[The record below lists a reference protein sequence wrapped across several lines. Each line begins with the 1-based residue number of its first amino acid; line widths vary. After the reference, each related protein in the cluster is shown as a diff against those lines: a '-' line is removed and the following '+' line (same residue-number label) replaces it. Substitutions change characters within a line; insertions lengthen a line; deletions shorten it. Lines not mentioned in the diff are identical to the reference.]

1 MLRIDENNNIY
12 LTKGDTALIDITLYY
27 DSEPYE
33 MRAGDKLLFAM
44 KRNVKFNY
52 TVLSR
57 EYTRPQ
63 IELFQADTN
72 ALSFGEYDYSITYIH
87 NDGAI
92 DTFLTGKF
100 YITETSEG
108 SAAE

>member
-12 LTKGDTALIDITLYY
+12 LTKGDTAIIDISLTY
-27 DSEPYE
+27 DGEPWIMPESDRIY
-33 MRAGDKLLFAM
+33 FAM
-44 KRNVKFNY
+44 KRNAKFNV

-63 IELFQADTN
+63 IELYQADTN

-87 NDGAI
+87 SGGAV

-108 SAAE
+108 SVAE

>member
-12 LTKGDTALIDITLYY
+12 LTKGDTAIIDISLTY
-27 DSEPYE
+27 DGEQWIMSSSDYIS
-33 MRAGDKLLFAM
+33 FAL
-44 KRNVKFNY
+44 KRNVNFNY
-52 TVLSR
+52 TVFSR
-57 EYTRPQ
+57 EYNEPS
-63 IELFQADTN
+63 ISLYSADTN
-72 ALSFGEYDYSITYIH
+72 ALSFGEYDYSLTYNH
-87 NDGAI
+87 SDGTI